1 MMLGSKGILP
11 PTDIHELL
19 RCYGAFDPGIIKMH
33 TMENRGV
40 SSPAFHQPSPEKL
53 LVVFAALISYCTGSL
68 TCGLARS
75 LALATATLCH
85 GVLQSLAC

>member
-1 MMLGSKGILP
+1 
-11 PTDIHELL
+11 
-19 RCYGAFDPGIIKMH
+19 MH

-75 LALATATLCH
+75 LALAAAAGHDALGQVTSSD
-85 GVLQSLAC
+85 SLNTFHS

>member
-1 MMLGSKGILP
+1 MNMLLFHDRSYD
-11 PTDIHELL
+11 THELL
-19 RCYGAFDPGIIKMH
+19 RCDTTFGAFDPGIIKMH

-68 TCGLARS
+68 TCGLAGS
-75 LALATATLCH
+75 LALTAATL
-85 GVLQSLAC
+85 L